1 MLGSG
6 IWLSCPLVAEVI
18 SLYVPFLM
26 AALTGDTG
34 TLHSS
39 ILNVPLGTISYG
51 ARCLSAYSPNLV
63 EGAFCE
69 LPLNGVLRSSH
80 RCPDDNIMLVMERGG
95 PGDSSQRVRKERAMH
110 KMRRARQAE
119 RRQVEQRPFG
129 AQVAFARVATGL
141 GWTSLGA
148 LAIGA
153 SAAGAVAIG
162 ALAIRALAVKRGR
175 IQRLD
180 IEELEVGRLH
190 VRELVV
196 EQEQRP
202 VAEHEQPPPPAAP
215 QASE

>member
-1 MLGSG
+1 MWKEDS
-6 IWLSCPLVAEVI
+6 AN
-18 SLYVPFLM
+18 F
-26 AALTGDTG
+26 ALTEFQDVYIQLRMVASCLWWKGLAPRGFSKQVGKERTMKKSR
-34 TLHSS
+34 T
-39 ILNVPLGTISYG
+39 
-51 ARCLSAYSPNLV
+51 AR
-63 EGAFCE
+63 
-69 LPLNGVLRSSH
+69 
-80 RCPDDNIMLVMERGG
+80 
-95 PGDSSQRVRKERAMH
+95 RKE
-110 KMRRARQAE
+110 QP
-119 RRQVEQRPFG
+119 PFG

-196 EQEQRP
+196 EQEQTP
-202 VAEHEQPPPPAAP
+202 SQG
-215 QASE
+215 ASVEPS

>member
-1 MLGSG
+1 LLKDRRAEMLGA
-6 IWLSCPLVAEVI
+6 PQP
-18 SLYVPFLM
+18 PFLH
-26 AALTGDTG
+26 AAKA
-34 TLHSS
+34 
-39 ILNVPLGTISYG
+39 ILIHPKAWKAVFY
-51 ARCLSAYSPNLV
+51 
-63 EGAFCE
+63 E
-69 LPLNGVLRSSH
+69 LRPNGVLRSSH
-80 RCPDDNIMLVMERGG
+80 KGPDDGIMLVMERGG
-95 PGDSSQRVRKERAMH
+95 PGDSSQPLRKERAMH
-110 KMRRARQAE
+110 KIRRARQAE
-119 RRQVEQRPFG
+119 RRQGERRQGQQRPFG

-175 IQRLD
+175 IGRLD

-202 VAEHEQPPPPAAP
+202 VAEQEQARSAP
-215 QASE
+215 QPSE